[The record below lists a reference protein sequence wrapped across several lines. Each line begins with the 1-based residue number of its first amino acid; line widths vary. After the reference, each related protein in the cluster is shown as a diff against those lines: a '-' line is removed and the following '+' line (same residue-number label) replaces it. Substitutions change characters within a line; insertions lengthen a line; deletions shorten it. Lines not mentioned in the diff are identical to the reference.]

1 MYSILVTAQKCSFH
15 RITLESSHR
24 FESSLVM
31 TYQTAIAV
39 QEVVRTSDWLHRKEA
54 S

>member
-1 MYSILVTAQKCSFH
+1 
-15 RITLESSHR
+15 
-24 FESSLVM
+24 M